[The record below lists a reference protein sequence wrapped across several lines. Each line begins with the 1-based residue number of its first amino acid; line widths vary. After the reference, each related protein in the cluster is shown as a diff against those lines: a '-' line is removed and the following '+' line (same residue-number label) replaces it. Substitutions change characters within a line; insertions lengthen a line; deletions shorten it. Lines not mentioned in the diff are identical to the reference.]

1 MGKITKK
8 EDHNLKEI
16 GLDKKILSYESKV
29 LFNLSFTSKFFVI
42 NSFNEKNL
50 LGYFN

>member
-16 GLDKKILSYESKV
+16 GLDKKVLSYESTV
-29 LFNLSFTSKFFVI
+29 LSNSWLILSFTSNFFVI
-42 NSFNEKNL
+42 NSFNE
-50 LGYFN
+50 